1 MSEAWYAV
9 YTRFQHEKS
18 AARLLEGKG
27 FEILLPLYQSLHR
40 WKDRNKLVTLP
51 LFPCYLFLK
60 TALARRV
67 EVLKTPGVRWIVGNT
82 NGDIP
87 VPEGEIDAIRRVA
100 STPSRIQPHP
110 FLRHGQA
117 VRVRSG
123 PLEGLEG
130 ILTRVKNQF
139 RVVISVELVQ
149 RSVAVEV
156 DLSDVASVFVSRKP
170 ASQFSPASQNISSA
184 AGLSYRALPD

>member
-9 YTRFQHEKS
+9 YTRFQHEKN
-18 AARLLEGKG
+18 AARVLEGKG
-27 FEILLPLYQSLHR
+27 FEILLPVYQSLHR

-51 LFPCYLFLK
+51 LFPCYLFLR

-82 NGDIP
+82 NGDIS

-100 STPSRIQPHP
+100 STPSRVQPHP

-117 VRVRSG
+117 VRLRRG

-156 DLSDVASVFVSRKP
+156 DLSDVESVFVSRKC
-170 ASQFSPASQNISSA
+170 ASQFPQPKHPLSSRPVLQ
-184 AGLSYRALPD
+184 GITD